1 MTNGRIR
8 LIWASSL
15 VVVRSASEAY
25 SSSNSTRNAWN
36 DLPAALDR
44 MGDPR
49 HGARFHK
56 AAASKA
62 QLQAVQIE
70 FQALAVHGR
79 DG

>member
-1 MTNGRIR
+1 
-8 LIWASSL
+8 
-15 VVVRSASEAY
+15 
-25 SSSNSTRNAWN
+25 
-36 DLPAALDR
+36 
-44 MGDPR
+44 MGDPC
-49 HGARFHK
+49 HGARFHQ